1 MTVEEGKAI
10 GQSTDLAG
18 HLLGVTTVADVHHF
32 EIAHAPVPT
41 PGYQLIEATDG
52 IGVARLSIIGA
63 VLELLPSRAEVLGLA
78 PTAEGG
84 PHRDDFRLAERT
96 GFGPPNH
103 RGDLALPTVRP
114 DRAMPP
120 KAVAARSEREMERQ
134 VANFPERPDGLPLQ
148 LPAMID
154 LQG

>member
-1 MTVEEGKAI
+1 MIVEEGKAI

-18 HLLGVTTVADVHHF
+18 HPLGVTTVADVHHL
-32 EIAHAPVPT
+32 ETAHAPVPI
-41 PGYQLIEATDG
+41 PGYQLIEATDV

-78 PTAEGG
+78 PTVEGG
-84 PHRDDFRLAERT
+84 PHRDDFRLAETT

-103 RGDLALPTVRP
+103 RGDRVLPTVRP

-120 KAVAARSEREMERQ
+120 KAVAARSEREMKRQ
-134 VANFPERPDGLPLQ
+134 VVKFPERAGGLPLQ
-148 LPAMID
+148 FPAMMG